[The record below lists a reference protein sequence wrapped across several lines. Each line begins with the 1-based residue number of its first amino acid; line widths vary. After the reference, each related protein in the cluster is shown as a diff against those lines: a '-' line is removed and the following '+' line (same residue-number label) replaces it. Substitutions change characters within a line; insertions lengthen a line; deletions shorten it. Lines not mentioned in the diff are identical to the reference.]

1 VKGKTMLDK
10 ARLAPA
16 EQIGAVVGEILARR
30 GLDGPVA
37 ADADLARFGMT
48 SIDMVELMLGVEA
61 EFDLT
66 IPPAEITL
74 RNFGSIAAIEAM
86 VSRLRPPS

>member
-1 VKGKTMLDK
+1 MTMLDR
-10 ARLAPA
+10 ARLTPA
-16 EQIGAVVGEILARR
+16 DQISAVVGEILARR
-30 GLDGPVA
+30 GIDGPIA

-66 IPPAEITL
+66 IPPTEITL
-74 RNFGSIAAIEAM
+74 GNFGSIAAIAAL
-86 VSRLRPPS
+86 VSRLRQTA